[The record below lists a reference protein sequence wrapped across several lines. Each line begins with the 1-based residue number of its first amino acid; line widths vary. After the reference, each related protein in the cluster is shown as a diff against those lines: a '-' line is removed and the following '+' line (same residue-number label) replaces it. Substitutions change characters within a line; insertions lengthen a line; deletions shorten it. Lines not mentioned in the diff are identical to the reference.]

1 MATVKYLPKSGNPQ
15 ARKPFT
21 LRYWD
26 DRGQHE
32 RSFVTSAERKDY
44 AVKFEHDSRE
54 SMFVD
59 PRADKADFIA
69 AIQAWIAR
77 HPGSEGTKANYR
89 SVLARH
95 IGPAFTGRS
104 LAQVAGDRDGVTR
117 FLTVTMPARVCA
129 ARVGL
134 ARTAILGTIGEAVRA
149 GKLPPVHRL
158 DGIEIAVAGTPHRE
172 FIPATHAELVTLTGS
187 LDRRDLV
194 LAVWLMRGCGLR
206 VSEALAV
213 NLRNFRDS
221 GRTLRLREQTETDG
235 SALRPLK
242 HRKAGDFRDVPVPAW
257 LWAMVQAHLAEF
269 GTPVDGYLFH
279 GSGRLPYVGYA
290 PFGRTF
296 KRAAQKAGLPG
307 AFAFHQLRHAY
318 ATAALEHG
326 VQIHELSE
334 WMGHGSVDVTVKTYG
349 HLLAPAWDRGRAAL
363 EEEFQIWSSAAV

>member
-1 MATVKYLPKSGNPQ
+1 MATVKYLPKSSNPQ

-32 RSFVTSAERKDY
+32 RSFTTAAERKDY

-59 PRADKADFIA
+59 PREGKADFVA
-69 AIQAWIAR
+69 AVQAWVAR
-77 HPGSEGTKANYR
+77 HPGAGSTKANYR
-89 SVLARH
+89 SVVSQH
-95 IGPAFTGRS
+95 IGPAFAGRS
-104 LAQVAGDRDGVTR
+104 LAQVANDRDGVTG

-158 DGIEIAVAGTPHRE
+158 DGIEIAAAGTPHRE
-172 FIPATHAELVTLTGS
+172 FIPATHAELVKLTEHLG
-187 LDRRDLV
+187 RRDLV
-194 LAVWLMRGCGLR
+194 LTVWLMRGCGLR

-213 NLRNFRDS
+213 NMRNFRDS

-235 SALRPLK
+235 SGLRPLK

-257 LWAMVQAHLAEF
+257 LWAKVQAHLAEF
-269 GTPVDGYLFH
+269 GTPIDGYLFK
-279 GSGRLPYVGYA
+279 GSGRLPYVGYG
-290 PFGRTF
+290 PFGRAF
-296 KRAAQKAGLPG
+296 KRAAIKAGLPE
-307 AFAFHQLRHAY
+307 AFTFHQLRHAY
-318 ATAALEHG
+318 ATACLAHG
-326 VQIHELSE
+326 VQLHELSE
-334 WMGHGSVDVTVKTYG
+334 WMGHNSMDTTAKVYG

-363 EEEFQIWSSAAV
+363 EADYAEWSGAA